1 MSDQTTNDEQAK
13 YRVATPGKAMEQPKR
28 EELLSDEAIEAYK
41 ATAGTGFFAHELARK
56 HNLGGPAASFTEG
69 AVYARSRYENLIASG
84 ELMVVKTA
92 HWKEVGSLLFGSCSE
107 CSNLGLK
114 VHTFCPGCG
123 AKIVEA

>member
-84 ELMVVKTA
+84 ELVT
-92 HWKEVGSLLFGSCSE
+92 KEDHEMSVARAILDHE
-107 CSNLGLK
+107 SNQRG
-114 VHTFCPGCG
+114 TW
-123 AKIVEA
+123 